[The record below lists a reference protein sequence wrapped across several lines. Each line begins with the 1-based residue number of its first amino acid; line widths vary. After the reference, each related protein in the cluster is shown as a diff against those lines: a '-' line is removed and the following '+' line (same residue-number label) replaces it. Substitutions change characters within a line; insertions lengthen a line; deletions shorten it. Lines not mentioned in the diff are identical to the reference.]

1 MEVFPLQR
9 VHIDRFPYIRDW
21 LGYVNN
27 PVYESVWLGGTIPGI
42 QISVGH
48 WTHLVRMSTPFCHWL
63 DNILSLLTI
72 VGLH

>member
-21 LGYVNN
+21 LSYVNN

-48 WTHLVRMSTPFCHWL
+48 WTHLVRMS
-63 DNILSLLTI
+63 ILHFVTGWTI
-72 VGLH
+72 YCPC